1 MLFFSFKSICSA
13 VILQYK
19 VFYFLHIMFL
29 HLQTMNKIL
38 LLAVIISISS
48 CTNNASIDHLYP
60 SEDLIIRNHDDWGE
74 GNYKKVIK
82 EFKSNPLNFG
92 DVVFLGN
99 SITEGGKN
107 WSKRLNY
114 PNIKNRGIGGDVTD
128 GVLARLDEIIYFKPK
143 AVFLLIGINDL
154 WNNSSPNDPSSE
166 YIANNITKISQVINV
181 QTPKTKIYVQT
192 ILPIENEQ
200 YKNNILK
207 VNEIIKASEKDN
219 PYQIIDLYSIFANEN
234 GLIKS
239 ELSTDGIHLN
249 EEGYNTWVE
258 FIKPIVYSIN

>member
-1 MLFFSFKSICSA
+1 
-13 VILQYK
+13 
-19 VFYFLHIMFL
+19 
-29 HLQTMNKIL
+29 MNKTL
-38 LLAVIISISS
+38 LLIILIFTLS
-48 CTNNASIDHLYP
+48 CKNSFSIDHLYP
-60 SEDLIIRNHDDWGE
+60 NEDLVIENHDEWGD

-82 EFKSNPLNFG
+82 EFKSNPLNYG
-92 DVVFLGN
+92 DIVFLGN
-99 SITEGGKN
+99 SITSGGKD
-107 WSKRLNY
+107 WSKRLKH
-114 PNIKNRGIGGDVTD
+114 PNIRNRGIGGDVTD
-128 GVLARLDEIIYFKPK
+128 GVLARIDEIIYFKPK

-154 WNNSSPNDPSSE
+154 WNNNSPNNPSAE
-166 YIANNITKISQVINV
+166 YIANNIIQIAQVINA
-181 QTPKTKIYVQT
+181 QTPKTNIYVQT
-192 ILPIENEQ
+192 VLPIDKEQ

-249 EEGYNTWVE
+249 EEGYNTWIE